1 MIRLQK
7 FLADCGVCSRRKAE
21 EFILQGKVK
30 VNGKI
35 ISELGLKID
44 PKKDTIFFENTQI
57 KNNNENK
64 IYIMFNKPE
73 GCVTTAKDQFNRK
86 TVLDYINIKERIVP
100 VGRLDYDT
108 SGLLLLTNDG
118 DLTFKLTHPKH
129 NIKKK
134 YIAKVLGI
142 PSNEKLEK
150 FKKGLIIDNYKTAP
164 ASIKIIK
171 SEHNISVLEII
182 ISEGKNR
189 QIRKMCQAIGHNVI
203 ELKRIAIEN
212 LTIGN
217 LKKGEFRYLN
227 NKEINYLK
235 KISKI

>member
-1 MIRLQK
+1 
-7 FLADCGVCSRRKAE
+7 
-21 EFILQGKVK
+21 
-30 VNGKI
+30 
-35 ISELGLKID
+35 
-44 PKKDTIFFENTQI
+44 
-57 KNNNENK
+57 
-64 IYIMFNKPE
+64 
-73 GCVTTAKDQFNRK
+73 
-86 TVLDYINIKERIVP
+86 
-100 VGRLDYDT
+100 
-108 SGLLLLTNDG
+108 
-118 DLTFKLTHPKH
+118 
-129 NIKKK
+129 K

>member
-1 MIRLQK
+1 MLIRLQK

-21 EFILQGKVK
+21 EFILQEKVK

-35 ISELGLKID
+35 VSELGLKID
-44 PKKDTIFFENTQI
+44 PEKDTIFFENTQI
-57 KNNNENK
+57 KNNTENK

-100 VGRLDYDT
+100 VGRLDYET

-134 YIAKVLGI
+134 YIAKVLGT
-142 PSNEKLEK
+142 PSKEKLER

-164 ASIKIIK
+164 ASIKII
-171 SEHNISVLEII
+171 ESV
-182 ISEGKNR
+182 N
-189 QIRKMCQAIGHNVI
+189 
-203 ELKRIAIEN
+203 
-212 LTIGN
+212 
-217 LKKGEFRYLN
+217 
-227 NKEINYLK
+227 
-235 KISKI
+235 